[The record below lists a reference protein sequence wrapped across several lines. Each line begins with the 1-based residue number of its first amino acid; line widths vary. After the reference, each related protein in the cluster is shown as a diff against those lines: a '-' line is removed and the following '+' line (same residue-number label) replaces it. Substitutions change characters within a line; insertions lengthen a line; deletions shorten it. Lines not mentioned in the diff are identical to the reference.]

1 MDYVLHQYVMRDEV
15 PYERVF
21 QGALGEKSF
30 EEVILE
36 KIQKH
41 IGKSDKRLCAI
52 YDREYNNNKAQ
63 WVDLTY
69 RMLGIK
75 GNHAEEFEKAN
86 IVVKAIRLEENGKM
100 KESMSFPPF
109 RFCDLVRQDWEE

>member
-1 MDYVLHQYVMRDEV
+1 MIKG
-15 PYERVF
+15 P
-21 QGALGEKSF
+21 LGEKSF
-30 EEVILE
+30 EDIILE

-41 IGKSDKRLCAI
+41 VGESDRQLCAM

-100 KESMSFPPF
+100 KESMSFPLF
-109 RFCDLVRQDWEE
+109 KFCELVEQ